1 MNFLTHRWHRRVSN
15 CVDCLSHRWHRRVSN
30 CVDCLSHRWH
40 RRVSNCVDCLLHRWH
55 RRVSNCVDCLLHRWH
70 RRVCNCADCITDRC
84 HQRISNGQIFLQTI
98 CSWRS
103 PGWRPRRRCARCSG
117 ASGTGSGKCP
127 PVVCWGS
134 PLTGTCGP
142 RWDLSLLT
150 KHVCGTVLML
160 SGGMKDG
167 LILIYPLMIV
177 IYLIWFQLICVSLC
191 VSVSLCLC
199 VSVSVSVSLLFCFC
213 LCLSLSLSCIIR
225 SRVVPCLGEGW
236 M

>member
-1 MNFLTHRWHRRVSN
+1 MVWTFLQTDDTDVFLIVWTFLHTDDTDVFLTVWTVFYTDDTDVFLTVLTVFYTWHRRVS
-15 CVDCLSHRWHRRVSN
+15 
-30 CVDCLSHRWH
+30 
-40 RRVSNCVDCLLHRWH
+40 
-55 RRVSNCVDCLLHRWH
+55 
-70 RRVCNCADCITDRC
+70 NCADCITDRC
-84 HQRISNGQIFLQTI
+84 HERISNGQIFLQTI

-103 PGWRPRRRCARCSG
+103 PGWRPSWRCARCSG

-213 LCLSLSLSCIIR
+213 LCLCLCLSLSLSLSLSPSFSCIIR